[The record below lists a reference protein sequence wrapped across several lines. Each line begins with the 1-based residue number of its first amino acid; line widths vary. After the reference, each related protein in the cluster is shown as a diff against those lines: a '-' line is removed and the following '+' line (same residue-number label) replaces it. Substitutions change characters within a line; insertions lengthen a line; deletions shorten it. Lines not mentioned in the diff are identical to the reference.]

1 MPAAIYQ
8 TYKTVIHFLLRFFGV
23 YAGLSWAY
31 FSYLKAF
38 EHRSDIF
45 TVWVG
50 QSSQWLIGLFGY
62 ESRILSKPGIPN
74 LQLYINE
81 TYVARIIE
89 GCNAASILILFLS
102 FVVAFSGK
110 TKTMILFLIAG
121 ILLISGINIVRI
133 AFLSI
138 VLYEFPQHGEWLHQ
152 LVFPA
157 IIYGFTILLWLVWI
171 LKFSKK

>member
-1 MPAAIYQ
+1 MFAAIYQ

-38 EHRSDIF
+38 EHRADIF

-50 QSSQWLIGLFGY
+50 QSSRRLIELFGY
-62 ESRILSKPGIPN
+62 ESLVLSKPGVPN
-74 LQLYINE
+74 LQLYVNGV
-81 TYVARIIE
+81 YVARIIE
-89 GCNAASILILFLS
+89 GCNAASILILFTA
-102 FVVAFSGK
+102 FVMAFSGK
-110 TKTMILFLIAG
+110 TKPMVLFLIVG
-121 ILLISGINIVRI
+121 ILLISGINIIRI
-133 AFLSI
+133 SFLSI
-138 VLYEFPQHGEWLHQ
+138 VLYEFPQHSGWLHQ

>member
-1 MPAAIYQ
+1 MLVALYR
-8 TYKTVIHFLLRFFGV
+8 THKSVIHFLVRFFGV
-23 YAGLSWAY
+23 YAGLSWVY
-31 FSYLKAF
+31 FLYLKTF
-38 EHRSDIF
+38 ELQVDPF

-50 QSSQWLIGLFGY
+50 KSSQGLIKLFGY
-62 ESRILSKPGIPN
+62 QATILSEPGIPN
-74 LQLYINE
+74 LQLYVNNL
-81 TYVARIIE
+81 YVARIIE
-89 GCNAASILILFLS
+89 GCNAASILILFVA
-102 FVVAFSGK
+102 FIVAFSGK